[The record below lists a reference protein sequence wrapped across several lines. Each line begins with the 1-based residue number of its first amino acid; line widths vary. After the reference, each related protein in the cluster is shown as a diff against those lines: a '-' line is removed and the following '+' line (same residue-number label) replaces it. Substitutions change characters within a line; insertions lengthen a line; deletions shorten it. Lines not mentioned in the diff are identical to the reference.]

1 MRVNYLYSPHAQPV
15 EFSKLPI
22 GAFFRLL
29 DDPVVRVKAGRHNCA
44 TINGCVLM
52 SLSLPPGTECG
63 LIDEDTKV
71 IKLAQIDIIG
81 HER

>member
-1 MRVNYLYSPHAQPV
+1 MRVNYVYSPHAKPV
-15 EFSKLPI
+15 EFSELPE

-29 DDPVVRVKAGRHNCA
+29 DDPVVRVKVGRHNCA
-44 TINGCVLM
+44 TIKGCVLM
-52 SLSLPPGTECG
+52 SLNRPAGSDCG
-63 LIDEDTKV
+63 LIDEETKV